1 MSRQFKSEGFS
12 FQPMVLEQLDSHMQ
26 KMNLRV
32 LPNNIPKINSKL
44 IKKPNKRAITTFF
57 KKKGE
62 L

>member
-1 MSRQFKSEGFS
+1 
-12 FQPMVLEQLDSHMQ
+12 MVLEQLDSHMQ

-44 IKKPNKRAITTFF
+44 IKKPNKRAITTFL
-57 KKKGE
+57 KKKRE

>member
-1 MSRQFKSEGFS
+1 
-12 FQPMVLEQLDSHMQ
+12 MVLEQLDSHMQ

-57 KKKGE
+57 KKKRE